1 MINPQVQNY
10 LFNTGNMFLKAAESN
25 DPAAM
30 FVAVSNAMSAIDSI
44 HTQALTANLVSLEP
58 RMSEYLQ

>member
-10 LFNTGNMFLKAAESN
+10 LINTGNMFLKAAESN

>member
-10 LFNTGNMFLKAAESN
+10 LFNTGNMFIKAAESN

-30 FVAVSNAMSAIDSI
+30 FVAVSNAMSVIDSI
-44 HTQALTANLVSLEP
+44 HTQALSQRE
-58 RMSEYLQ
+58 R